1 VTIRRRIALVSA
13 AAVAVSVVVVSIGAF
28 IGAQRQIMGEIDQ
41 SLYARAEIIQNVPIG
56 VIPPGFNDIPSIQ
69 RGNVR
74 PGRGD
79 FDSTFYQVI
88 LPDGTVIN
96 AGVEGIV
103 LPVPSP
109 DEVDPL
115 DPTLQTVR
123 VDDLT
128 LRVVTVYHSE
138 TGSVV
143 QMARPLTEARST
155 LAGFATILA
164 VGSALGIALA
174 GGLGFLVAR
183 SALRPIDE
191 LRESISD
198 IAASKS
204 LTDRLDVN
212 GTDEIAELAVAF
224 NELLAEIEASKADQV
239 RLVRDAGHELRTP
252 LTALRTNLEI
262 LQRHEVPAQERAAM
276 IDAAHS
282 EVAEL
287 SALVTEVVDL
297 ATDRYEEEDAVDVQL
312 FDLVAEIAERA
323 KRRNG
328 REVAIE
334 DDGSVVHVKKDA
346 IERAISNIV
355 VNADKWT
362 SEGETIE
369 VRIDAGSVT
378 VTDSGPGFDGA
389 DVDHVFE
396 QFYRSS
402 EARSMPGSGLGL
414 SIVAQIVEDHGG
426 TVFAR
431 NRSDGTGA
439 VVGFTLP
446 KREPR

>member
-13 AAVAVSVVVVSIGAF
+13 AAVAVSVIVVAVGAF
-28 IGAQRQIMGEIDQ
+28 LGAQRQIMGEIDE
-41 SLYARAEIIQNVPIG
+41 SLYTRAEIIQNVPIG
-56 VIPPGFNDIPSIQ
+56 VIPPGFNDFASSQ
-69 RGNVR
+69 GGNVR

-103 LPVPSP
+103 LPVPTP
-109 DEVDPL
+109 DDVDSS
-115 DPTLQTVR
+115 DPTLRTVR
-123 VDDLT
+123 VDDLA

-138 TGSVV
+138 TGSIV
-143 QMARPLTEARST
+143 QLARPLTEARST

-164 VGSALGIALA
+164 VGGALGIAIA

-183 SALRPIDE
+183 SALKPIDE
-191 LRESISD
+191 LRASISE
-198 IAASKS
+198 IAVSSS
-204 LTDRLDVN
+204 LDDRLDVT
-212 GTDEIAELAVAF
+212 GGDEIAELAVAF
-224 NELLAEIEASKADQV
+224 NELLAEIEASKAEQV

-262 LQRHEVPAQERAAM
+262 LQRHDVPAQERAAM

-287 SALVTEVVDL
+287 SELVTEVVDL

-312 FDLVAEIAERA
+312 FDLVTEVADRA

-328 REVAIE
+328 RKVAIE

-346 IERAISNIV
+346 IERAISNII

-362 SEGETIE
+362 PQGETIV

-378 VTDSGPGFDGA
+378 VTDSGPGFDRA

-396 QFYRSS
+396 RFYRSS

-414 SIVAQIVEDHGG
+414 SIVAQIVQDHGG
-426 TVFAR
+426 TVFAH
-431 NRSDGTGA
+431 NRSGATGA
-439 VVGFTLP
+439 VVGFALP
-446 KREPR
+446 

>member
-1 VTIRRRIALVSA
+1 VTIRRRIALVST
-13 AAVAVSVVVVSIGAF
+13 AAVAVTVIVVSVGAF

-56 VIPPGFNDIPSIQ
+56 VIPPGFNDFASGQ
-69 RGNVR
+69 GGNVR

-88 LPDGTVIN
+88 LPDGTAIN

-103 LPVPSP
+103 LPSP
-109 DEVDPL
+109 ARDEVDPS
-115 DPTLQTVR
+115 DPMLRTVR
-123 VDDLT
+123 VEDLS

-138 TGSVV
+138 TGSIV

-155 LAGFATILA
+155 LAGFAVILA
-164 VGSALGIALA
+164 VGSVLGIAIA

-183 SALRPIDE
+183 SALKPIDE
-191 LRESISD
+191 LRGSISD

-204 LTDRLDVN
+204 LSDRLEVA
-212 GTDEIAELAVAF
+212 GTDELAELAVAF
-224 NELLAEIEASKADQV
+224 NELLAEIESSKAEQV

-262 LQRHEVPAQERAAM
+262 LQRHDVSADERAAM

-297 ATDRYEEEDAVDVQL
+297 ATDRYEEEEATDVAL
-312 FDLVAEIAERA
+312 GDVVGEIAERT
-323 KRRNG
+323 KRRND
-328 REVAIE
+328 RDLVIE
-334 DDGSVVHVKKDA
+334 DDGSVVHVKRDA
-346 IERAISNIV
+346 IERAVSNIV
-355 VNADKWT
+355 TNADKWT
-362 SEGETIE
+362 LDGESIV
-369 VRIDAGSVT
+369 VRVDSGSVT
-378 VTDSGPGFDGA
+378 VTDSGPGFDA
-389 DVDHVFE
+389 EDVDHVFE
-396 QFYRSS
+396 RFYRSP

-446 KREPR
+446 